1 VAASA
6 GTTHVRALDVFVDV
20 LSQVDGQDQ
29 PAAFYARLAEA
40 ICRLTSLERAL
51 IFRYDADDR
60 RVGLAGAY
68 KIDGTPF
75 LGRFV
80 TVETVAV
87 AREAL
92 AEDRVIELRGDVASK
107 VPAEFASLLVPGRS
121 LVTVPISAAGRWVG
135 IVLADRDGDEP
146 LGDEERELLWTL
158 GKTTALAATARIAT
172 TQMERARA
180 LEQRID
186 TAREIHDGVVQRL
199 FGVSLALSSDTGDW
213 APEDR
218 ARAAAEVQTALHD
231 LRIAVQRPLGRPS
244 PHTTTTFARELERL
258 AEQHPS
264 LGVSLD
270 AGDPT
275 EIPAAL
281 ESLAQSVLLEAVR
294 NARKHAT
301 PSAVP
306 VRLERQDGTFVLTV
320 SNDGVYEV
328 PRRGVGMGLRLA
340 ALESLQHGGILE
352 FGRPR
357 PGWWQVK
364 LMVPEDA

>member
-29 PAAFYARLAEA
+29 PTEFYGRLAEA
-40 ICRLTSLERAL
+40 LCRLTSMERAL
-51 IFRYDADDR
+51 IFRYEPEDR
-60 RVGLAGAY
+60 QVRLAGAY
-68 KIDGTPF
+68 NVDVDLF
-75 LGRFV
+75 VGRFV
-80 TVETVAV
+80 TVETLTL
-87 AREAL
+87 ARQSLE
-92 AEDRVIELRGDVASK
+92 EDRVIELFEPFTAEIPG
-107 VPAEFASLLVPGRS
+107 EFASLLVPGRN
-121 LVTVPISAAGRWVG
+121 LVCVPISAAGRWVG
-135 IVLADRDGDEP
+135 IVLADRDGGTP
-146 LGDEERELLWTL
+146 LSEEEQELLWTL

-199 FGVSLALSSDTGDW
+199 FGVSLALSSGSGDW
-213 APEDR
+213 APADR
-218 ARAAAEVQTALHD
+218 ARAAEELQTALHD

-244 PHTTTTFARELERL
+244 PQTATTFARELERL
-258 AEQHPS
+258 ADQHPA
-264 LGVSLD
+264 LGVTLD
-270 AGDPT
+270 GGDPT
-275 EIPAAL
+275 DVPPAL
-281 ESLAQSVLLEAVR
+281 ESLAQSILLEAVR

-301 PSAVP
+301 PTAVP
-306 VRLERQDGTFVLTV
+306 VRVERQDGTFVLTV
-320 SNDGVYEV
+320 SNDGIREGE
-328 PRRGVGMGLRLA
+328 RRGVGMGLRLA

-364 LMVPEDA
+364 LMVPDGG